1 MADEEVEER
10 NNDGRGQGE
19 DRTLQEG
26 ERVILGCS
34 SVLTDSREAPSY
46 ASYLTLM
53 SSYLLA
59 YVGLASAI
67 YTKANDCERKTY
79 EVCVSVQ
86 CLCATDKLS

>member
-1 MADEEVEER
+1 MRKWKKGITTDENR
-10 NNDGRGQGE
+10 AE

-26 ERVILGCS
+26 ERVVLGRS
-34 SVLTDSREAPSY
+34 SVLTDNREAPSY

-59 YVGLASAI
+59 YVGSASAI

-79 EVCVSVQ
+79 EVCECAMSV
-86 CLCATDKLS
+86 CYR